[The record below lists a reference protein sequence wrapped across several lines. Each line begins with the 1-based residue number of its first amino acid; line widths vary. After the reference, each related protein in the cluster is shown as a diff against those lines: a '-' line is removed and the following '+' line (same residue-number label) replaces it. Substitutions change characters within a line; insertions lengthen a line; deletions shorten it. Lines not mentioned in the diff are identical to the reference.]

1 MMIDLLQL
9 LVYGVVLGCIVTL
22 GAIGVSLVFGILGFA
37 NFAHGDL
44 MTVGAYLALVF
55 VGLGWP
61 MHAAFLAALAGT
73 AIAAV
78 LIDQTLYR
86 HLRRRSSV
94 VLVIS
99 SLGVSLM
106 LRSLI
111 QLVWGPDNQ
120 VYQAGIQLPID
131 IAGLRIKP
139 NQIVIVVGAVV
150 LVTALHVF
158 LSRTKMGKAMRATA
172 DNRDLAQTA
181 GIDIGR
187 VILWTWII
195 GALLAAAAG
204 IFLAIDTRLHP
215 FMGRNI
221 LLAIF
226 AAAILGG
233 IGKPYGAIAGGLT
246 IGIAEEMSTLVLSPA
261 YKSAVAFAIMVAM
274 LIFRPTGLFGGR

>member
-1 MMIDLLQL
+1 
-9 LVYGVVLGCIVTL
+9 
-22 GAIGVSLVFGILGFA
+22 
-37 NFAHGDL
+37 
-44 MTVGAYLALVF
+44 
-55 VGLGWP
+55 
-61 MHAAFLAALAGT
+61 
-73 AIAAV
+73 
-78 LIDQTLYR
+78 
-86 HLRRRSSV
+86 RRRSSV